1 MKPPSRRLPTKR
13 NLIFALLTL
22 FIFFGCKKEDLSP
35 LQPNDNKVT
44 SSAKSALV
52 ASDGIITVQASIFPP
67 ATQQSFVANGAF
79 SLAEFQVVSSQ
90 HVFLYSGAFNATSPL
105 IAGLVAGNFYF
116 NDNGVCPVNSLGGDV
131 YPDQGVILP
140 IEVVYNAVD
149 NTTSGSVGKLSIK
162 NLEYRTDDEVYHMFY
177 PNKSV
182 EAPDICV
189 VNNIAHIQFTDPA
202 NKKLA
207 NGYIEIADVKLSG
220 DTGWTLSALPVSLS
234 SFNSA
239 ISDSK
244 LIVRSGGQ
252 DVPTTSAPIYLG
264 AGFTAQTVVN
274 FTGGFHHTAGK
285 TETLKIFAQ
294 ATGPKGIITRLFPLT
309 SFKWKDGL
317 DVLIPG
323 AKNSNFFKEDT
334 GQSVFHP

>member
-1 MKPPSRRLPTKR
+1 ML
-13 NLIFALLTL
+13 AL
-22 FIFFGCKKEDLSP
+22 FILVGCKKEDLSP
-35 LQPNDNKVT
+35 PQPNNSKVT
-44 SSAKSALV
+44 SSAMSELV
-52 ASDGIITVQASIFPP
+52 ASDGIITVQAGILPP
-67 ATQQSFVANGAF
+67 ATQQSFIPNGAF
-79 SLAEFQVVSSQ
+79 SLAEFQVTSSQ

-131 YPDQGVILP
+131 YPDQGMILP

-149 NTTSGSVGKLSIK
+149 NITSGSVGKLSIK

-189 VNNIAHIQFTDPA
+189 VNNIPHLQFTDPE
-202 NKKLA
+202 NKKLV

-220 DTGWTLSALPVSLS
+220 DTGWTLNALPLSLS

-239 ISDSK
+239 VSDSK
-244 LIVRSGGQ
+244 LIIRSGGE
-252 DVPTTSAPIYLG
+252 DVPTSGAPIYLG
-264 AGFTAQTVVN
+264 AGFTAQTVIN
-274 FTGGFHHTAGK
+274 FTGGFQHTKGK
-285 TETLKIFAQ
+285 TEILKIFAQ
-294 ATGPKGIITRLFPLT
+294 ATGPKGIITRLSPLA

-317 DVLIPG
+317 GVLIAG
-323 AKNSNFFKEDT
+323 TKNGKFFKEDT